1 MFPCWSLY
9 IGFIYECWY
18 YVEFICLHHILGE
31 LRKNYE
37 NLEFVVCFVAVNIE
51 EKGLGMKTIGMWF
64 WFCCWVKFWDFWKS
78 IQIKYVAVLGWVQG
92 NTMFPFIQNAGNS
105 KLRIT
110 SFGFGRNMNEW
121 KDECLRSSKA
131 ELIPILF
138 SATKR
143 DYRVFNRA
151 FFFNFF
157 FF

>member
-1 MFPCWSLY
+1 
-9 IGFIYECWY
+9 
-18 YVEFICLHHILGE
+18 
-31 LRKNYE
+31 
-37 NLEFVVCFVAVNIE
+37 
-51 EKGLGMKTIGMWF
+51 
-64 WFCCWVKFWDFWKS
+64 
-78 IQIKYVAVLGWVQG
+78 
-92 NTMFPFIQNAGNS
+92 MFPFIQNAGNS

-157 FF
+157 FKKKHISTAENWGWMYCQSILNVSLKNFGGLLSLRALGLSIHL